1 MAPGN
6 PCALSN
12 TFLAYAFR
20 DADPGRALKALRRS
34 LVTARD
40 NGNSLNES
48 RVAVIVS
55 RLEAECDDPPAAFE
69 QSTVAITYFH
79 DSGNTAVIRSLLRR
93 DVDAGVRL
101 HRRHPGPCR

>member
-12 TFLAYAFR
+12 ALLAYAFR
-20 DADPGRALKALRRS
+20 DADPGRALKALHRS

-55 RLEAECDDPPAAFE
+55 RLEAEYGDPPAAFE
-69 QSTVAITYFH
+69 QSPWPSPTSTTRATP
-79 DSGNTAVIRSLLRR
+79 AVSSLLA
-93 DVDAGVRL
+93 VL
-101 HRRHPGPCR
+101 PPFHP